1 MIVSVYYPALCV
13 PLWYLFLLKYFCKHR
28 AGVSSLFHER
38 MLEYLE
44 LYRVSL
50 TFCSSLCLPCLF
62 MRQWHWNHTSFHVS
76 PILYFF
82 SPCTTLFPHTLCAY
96 APIWICVH
104 PLAHVCTPMCTHSQV
119 IFNVAELS
127 ESGNNVTLH
136 VEASQGMV
144 LKNMSALA
152 MLTPLWIYS
161 ISFSMNHGAEI
172 LNIILILIFFPSRLC
187 HSSWLWFQK

>member
-1 MIVSVYYPALCV
+1 
-13 PLWYLFLLKYFCKHR
+13 
-28 AGVSSLFHER
+28 
-38 MLEYLE
+38 
-44 LYRVSL
+44 
-50 TFCSSLCLPCLF
+50 

-96 APIWICVH
+96 APTWICVH

-172 LNIILILIFFPSRLC
+172 LNIILILIFFPPGCVTVPGFDFRSKIDVRFYYLAEGAKISIFFPDTAFPFPTNVEVAC
-187 HSSWLWFQK
+187 YEITYQNLLVKICQAGLGIH